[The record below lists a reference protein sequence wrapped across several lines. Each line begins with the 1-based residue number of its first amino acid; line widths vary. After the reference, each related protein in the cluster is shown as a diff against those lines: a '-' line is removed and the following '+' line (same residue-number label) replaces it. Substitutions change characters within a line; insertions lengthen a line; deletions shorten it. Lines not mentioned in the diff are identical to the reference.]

1 MTAMTQTPRNSR
13 SAGFQAGLARSEN
26 RGACFAQHAAAHRTM
41 LRRFRADP
49 APPVHH
55 HQSRLGSRRSFPRWL
70 FCAALALA
78 CLTSNYAADTEYK
91 LVRITPTEQAV
102 RVRLPLTDVS
112 GKVRPKERTPDGYGE
127 PLAPTKTALGAK
139 HYLEWQISYDTREAD
154 APNVVKEVQF
164 IRRGDTKFGAELSKI
179 LVDALRQG
187 VISTNDLFRERDRL
201 AKLAEVTLE
210 EREGVTTEKTPLDA
224 KGGALPA
231 GFTRWTQKVPQFL
244 RETEHGWIQIQLKPR
259 QRAVGNQAMVYVCLP
274 MTQVLASDGKLR
286 TPGPAKTKETVFYDF
301 TRTNA
306 GFLLDVVRA
315 FAIASRQHNEDMAQ
329 ILGKILEGA
338 SSRKL

>member
-1 MTAMTQTPRNSR
+1 MNAITDH
-13 SAGFQAGLARSEN
+13 AR
-26 RGACFAQHAAAHRTM
+26 AAV
-41 LRRFRADP
+41 RF
-49 APPVHH
+49 VV
-55 HQSRLGSRRSFPRWL
+55 
-70 FCAALALA
+70 ALILTVTWLA
-78 CLTSNYAADTEYK
+78 CARGADTEYK
-91 LVRITPTEQAV
+91 LVRVESAGQSV

-139 HYLEWQISYDTREAD
+139 HYLEWQIGYDTREAD
-154 APNVVKEVQF
+154 APNVVKEIQF
-164 IRRGDTKFGAELSKI
+164 VRRGETKFGAELSKM

-187 VISTNDLFRERDRL
+187 VISTNDLLRERDRL

-224 KGGALPA
+224 KGGELPA

-274 MTQVLASDGKLR
+274 MSQVLTADGRPR

-338 SSRKL
+338 SSR

>member
-1 MTAMTQTPRNSR
+1 MNAINDH
-13 SAGFQAGLARSEN
+13 AR
-26 RGACFAQHAAAHRTM
+26 AAV
-41 LRRFRADP
+41 RF
-49 APPVHH
+49 VV
-55 HQSRLGSRRSFPRWL
+55 
-70 FCAALALA
+70 ALILTVTWLA
-78 CLTSNYAADTEYK
+78 CARGADTEYK
-91 LVRITPTEQAV
+91 LVRVEPAGKSV

-127 PLAPTKTALGAK
+127 PLAPTKTALGTK
-139 HYLEWQISYDTREAD
+139 HYLEWQIGYDTREAD
-154 APNVVKEVQF
+154 APNVVKEIQF
-164 IRRGDTKFGAELSKI
+164 VRRGETKFGAELSKL

-187 VISTNDLFRERDRL
+187 VISTNDLLRERDRL

-274 MTQVLASDGKLR
+274 MSQVLTADGRPR